1 MAFELSK
8 TQRIALN
15 RTKNSVIDVAQSLW
29 RNRMG
34 MIGIVLLAMVLFV
47 AIFAPYLAPYDPQ
60 KTLRGADGTAK
71 ILEPPSFSNPFGTTS
86 QGQDV
91 FSQWVFGARAT
102 LLVGFLS
109 GISVMI
115 VGTTVG
121 LIAGY
126 YKGTTDLLLMRVV
139 DILYGI
145 PATPFILVLV
155 LFFGTTIWNI
165 VLAMVLILWRT
176 MARIIRSQTLSLAER
191 PFVKSARASGASDA
205 RIILLHIAPNL
216 LPLIFI
222 ETTIVMSGAIAL
234 EAGISFL
241 GLGPAEMISW
251 GGMLELTFTTGAIRE
266 AWWWVIPPGLGI
278 TMVILSFFYISRA
291 FEDITNPEAGGR
303 FS

>member
-1 MAFELSK
+1 MSFQLSK

-15 RTKNSVIDVAQSLW
+15 RTKNSLVDVGTALW
-29 RNRMG
+29 SNRMG
-34 MIGIVLLAMVLFV
+34 TVGIVLLATVLLV
-47 AIFAPYLAPYDPQ
+47 GIFAPHLALYDPH
-60 KTLRGADGTAK
+60 KTLYAADGSPK
-71 ILEPPSFSNPFGTTS
+71 ILEPPSVSNPFGTTS
-86 QGQDV
+86 QGQDI

-102 LLVGFLS
+102 LVVGFLS
-109 GISVMI
+109 GVSVMI
-115 VGTTVG
+115 VGSTVG

-126 YKGTTDLLLMRVV
+126 YKGTVDLLLMRVV

-191 PFVKSARASGASDA
+191 PFVKAAKASGAGDA

-216 LPLIFI
+216 LPLIFV

-241 GLGPAEMISW
+241 GLGPSEMISW
-251 GGMLELTFTTGAIRE
+251 GGMLELTFSTGAIRE
-266 AWWWVIPPGLGI
+266 AWWWVLPPGIGI
-278 TMVILSFFYISRA
+278 TLVILSFFYISRA